1 MTISDI
7 SRVLLAYAQESTFG
21 QQVTGCN
28 LQKVRLTGESLKQDT
43 DIANSNEI
51 RPDRQIVGVSRTR
64 VAVSGD
70 LNYEFSYGSFDDFLA
85 CVLMSANVKAQGTLT
100 IDTNCTGG
108 NSSQGLLSLDVNPI
122 DGDTM
127 TIGTTEYRFKTIM
140 TQANDIQIGTTAV
153 ITQASVV
160 ATINGTGTA
169 GMEYYTAT
177 VTPHPLVRMGAF
189 AANDSIV
196 TAIATGVAGDT
207 IATTETFDSDLNFFD
222 AVTLGTT
229 AAGADGDTMTVD
241 TKVYYFDLNG
251 ALDDIDGHI
260 EVGAATA
267 NTQANIVN
275 AITLGGVPGTG
286 YAANMTLHPTVTI
299 DDFATDIA
307 VLTAMLPGLA
317 GNSIATTETFAAV
330 TNIFNGGTLG
340 TTTAGAGWTA
350 PVTVTASTISVA
362 SGDSSFNDSGSGFGS
377 IVANQWIRASGWTG
391 DYVANNG
398 YFKVASAT
406 AAKVIVYGTLVT
418 EAEGSSRTIKQGSSI
433 VNGVAKNSFNFERTY
448 TDLTQELALFKGC
461 MLNQMTLTVGTNG
474 IITGSFGVMG
484 QIETSETASGGDG
497 YEDPNDNDVLNSID
511 HVQGVYENAAAID
524 VLDCSLTITNNLRER
539 LKVGTLGPFSFGAG
553 KINVSGSFTAYYE
566 GNTLYDKYLDFDNTS
581 LAKVFQDAD
590 GNGYVFDLPGLKI
603 TDAYRHSSEGDDA
616 DFKVPCTFQ
625 AFMDSTEEITIRI
638 VRFAA

>member
-1 MTISDI
+1 MTVSDI
-7 SRVLLAYAQESTFG
+7 SQVLLAYAQESTFG

-64 VAVSGD
+64 VAVSGGLD
-70 LNYEFSYGSFDDFLA
+70 FELSYGSFDDFLA
-85 CVLMSANVKAQGTLT
+85 CVLMSANVKAQGLLTL
-100 IDTNCTGG
+100 DTNCTGG

-127 TIGTTEYRFKTIM
+127 TIGTTVYRFKTIM

-196 TAIATGVAGDT
+196 TAIATGVAGDA
-207 IATTETFDSDLNFFD
+207 IPTTETFDSDLNIFD
-222 AVTLGTT
+222 AVTLGTE
-229 AAGADGDTMTVD
+229 AAGADGDTMTID
-241 TKVYYFDLNG
+241 TKVYYFDMNG
-251 ALDDIDGHI
+251 ALDNIDGHI

-267 NTQANIVN
+267 NTQASIVE
-275 AITLGGVPGTG
+275 AFVLGGTPGTG
-286 YAANMTLHPTVTI
+286 YAALMTAHPTVTI
-299 DDFATDIA
+299 AAFATDIA
-307 VLTAMLPGLA
+307 VLTAMLPGLV
-317 GNSIATTETFAAV
+317 GNAIATTETFAAG
-330 TNIFNGGTLG
+330 TNEFDAATLG

-362 SGDSSFNDSGSGFGS
+362 SGDSSFNDSGNGFGS
-377 IVANQWIRASGWTG
+377 IVANQWIRASGFTAAA
-391 DYVANNG
+391 DNG

-406 AAKVIVYGTLVT
+406 AAKVIVYATLVT
-418 EAEGSSRTIKQGSSI
+418 EAEGASRTIKQGSSI

-524 VLDCSLTITNNLRER
+524 VLDCSLTINNNLRER
-539 LKVGTLGPFSFGAG
+539 LKVGTLGPFGFGANS
-553 KINVSGSFTAYYE
+553 INVSGSFTAYYE
-566 GNTLYDKYLDFDNTS
+566 SKTLYDKYLDFDNTS

-590 GNGYVFDLPGLKI
+590 GNGYVFDMPGLKI
-603 TDAYRHSSEGDDA
+603 TDGQRHSGAGIGD

-625 AFMDSTEEITIRI
+625 AFMEGTEEITIRI